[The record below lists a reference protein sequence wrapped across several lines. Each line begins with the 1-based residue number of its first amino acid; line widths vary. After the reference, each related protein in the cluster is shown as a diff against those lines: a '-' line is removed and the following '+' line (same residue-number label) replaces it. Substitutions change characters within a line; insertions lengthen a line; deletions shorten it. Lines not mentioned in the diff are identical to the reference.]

1 MLLSWRQ
8 SANQELR
15 HPLIFW
21 EEWQV
26 CKWPRCRFNISL
38 ADSLH
43 KLTLIISHPPS
54 PKVTQQDKMGQK
66 GPSSTSYKYWLLV
79 FQSYKVLYFPLH
91 STLRRT
97 SFCQKANLVVATMR
111 LLIHF
116 AFTLYYI
123 FDLIYTTCK
132 PGFQKKKKTCP
143 IHLCICIIF
152 NLI

>member
-38 ADSLH
+38 TDSLH

-66 GPSSTSYKYWLLV
+66 GPSSTSYKYWLLL

-91 STLRRT
+91 STTNQFL
-97 SFCQKANLVVATMR
+97 SKSKPCCGHNAVIDSLC
-111 LLIHF
+111 IHF
-116 AFTLYYI
+116 VLYI
-123 FDLIYTTCK
+123 W
-132 PGFQKKKKTCP
+132 
-143 IHLCICIIF
+143 F
-152 NLI
+152 NLHHLIFRRRKKPVQFTFAFVLFSI